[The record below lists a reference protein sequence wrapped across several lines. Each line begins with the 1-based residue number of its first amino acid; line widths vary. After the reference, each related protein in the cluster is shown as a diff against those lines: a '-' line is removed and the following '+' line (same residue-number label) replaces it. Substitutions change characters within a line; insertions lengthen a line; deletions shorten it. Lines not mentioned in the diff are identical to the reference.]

1 MRGELFEHGEQ
12 FAEAI
17 APNKYRASEE
27 STWLAG
33 ITEVLPSTGPRPA
46 SSTPITYVSPAT
58 GFGTEAV
65 LPTHSGSPCPKHALV
80 II

>member
-33 ITEVLPSTGPRPA
+33 ITEVPPSTVP
-46 SSTPITYVSPAT
+46 
-58 GFGTEAV
+58 
-65 LPTHSGSPCPKHALV
+65 
-80 II
+80 